1 MRAQAIAVFV
11 ASLSVQASAQEYV
24 TAKGKLSDDDFYR
37 LVACAAPPG
46 GACQKPFVRWS
57 AADSKDLTVR
67 IVQVDP
73 GYPDRVAR
81 EVARLLPDTLADI
94 NATGARLHLREAP
107 DGSRPDISIFLLEL
121 PAHSTVAG
129 TGLPWFDGNPMATAR
144 MQMGWRDDGT
154 AFTCAIALS
163 QDVTRDHVPRVL
175 VEEIVQCLGLMT
187 DIGGSS
193 YAARSIFSERGTARS
208 MGAQDIMALRRHY
221 P

>member
-1 MRAQAIAVFV
+1 MSLCAFAVLTV
-11 ASLSVQASAQEYV
+11 LLAAQASAQEFV
-24 TAKGKLSDDDFYR
+24 TAKGKLSDEDFYR

-57 AADSKDLTVR
+57 PDDAQDLTVR

-73 GYPDRVAR
+73 DYPDRVAR
-81 EVARLLPDTLADI
+81 KVAKLLPGILAEI
-94 NATGARLHLREAP
+94 NATGARLQLREAP
-107 DGSRPDISIFLLEL
+107 EATPPDIRVFLVDL
-121 PAHSTVAG
+121 PANSPVAG
-129 TGLPWFDGNPMATAR
+129 TGLRWFDGNPMQVAR

-163 QDVTRDHVPRVL
+163 NDVTQDLVPRVL

-187 DIGGSS
+187 DIGGASYSS
-193 YAARSIFSERGTARS
+193 RSIFSERGTARS

>member
-1 MRAQAIAVFV
+1 LKAAVLAV
-11 ASLSVQASAQEYV
+11 GLALLAGISAAQEYV

-46 GACQKPFVRWS
+46 GACKKPFVRWS
-57 AADSKDLTVR
+57 PDDAKDLTVR

-73 GYPDRVAR
+73 EYPDRVAR
-81 EVARLLPDTLADI
+81 KVSELLPGTLADI
-94 NATGARLHLREAP
+94 NATGARLQLREAP
-107 DGSRPDISIFLLEL
+107 EATPPDIRVFLLDL
-121 PAHSTVAG
+121 PANSSVAG
-129 TGLPWFDGNPMATAR
+129 TGLPWFDGNPMQVAR

-163 QDVTRDHVPRVL
+163 NDVTQDLVPRVL

-187 DIGGSS
+187 DIGGTSYSS
-193 YAARSIFSERGTARS
+193 RSIFSEQGTARS
-208 MGAQDIMALRRHY
+208 MGAQDVMALRRHY

>member
-1 MRAQAIAVFV
+1 MSLRAFAVLTALL
-11 ASLSVQASAQEYV
+11 ASQASAQEFV
-24 TAKGKLSDDDFYR
+24 TAKGKLSDEDFYR
-37 LVACAAPPG
+37 LVVCAAPPG

-57 AADSKDLTVR
+57 PEDAKDLTVR

-73 GYPDRVAR
+73 NYPDRVAR
-81 EVARLLPDTLADI
+81 RVAKLLPGILADI

-107 DGSRPDISIFLLEL
+107 EATPPDIRVFLLDL
-121 PAHSTVAG
+121 PANSPVAG
-129 TGLPWFDGNPMATAR
+129 TGLPWFDGNAMQVAR
-144 MQMGWRDDGT
+144 MQIGWRADGT

-163 QDVTRDHVPRVL
+163 NDVTQDLVPRVL

-187 DIGGSS
+187 DIGGTSYSS
-193 YAARSIFSERGTARS
+193 RSIFSERGTARS